1 MIKPTIQSPFYNKAI
16 EDLVHIERQRAAGRF
31 EMNPFRPAPSLRN
44 WTEFALRAVIGLA
57 LADIAVIAL
66 IFTR

>member
-31 EMNPFRPAPSLRN
+31 EMNPFRPAPSVRN

-57 LADIAVIAL
+57 VANIAAVAL
-66 IFTR
+66 LFAR